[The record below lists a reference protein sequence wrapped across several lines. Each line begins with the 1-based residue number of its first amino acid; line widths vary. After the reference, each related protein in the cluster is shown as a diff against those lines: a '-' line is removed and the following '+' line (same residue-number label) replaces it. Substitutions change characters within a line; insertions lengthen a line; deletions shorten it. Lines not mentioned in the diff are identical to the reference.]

1 MQTWRQDNGTM
12 RMQEV
17 AKVDDFE
24 YLGEMAIFGGLVG
37 YVFFLHYIG
46 PYAQT
51 DRNVRK
57 SNNSNNS

>member
-1 MQTWRQDNGTM
+1 
-12 RMQEV
+12 MQEV

-37 YVFFLHYIG
+37 YVVLFIR

>member
-1 MQTWRQDNGTM
+1 
-12 RMQEV
+12 MQEV

-37 YVFFLHYIG
+37 YVVLFIIG